1 MFTGRTIVN
10 ISFSQRRN
18 LKLGGLGN
26 KAKSTEFHLLDQEN
40 YKITILLFPKEAI
53 PSLLK
58 ENWISSSKE
67 GELYYFSYWRARRD
81 EIQEGLRSA

>member
-10 ISFSQRRN
+10 ISISQRRN
-18 LKLGGLGN
+18 LKLGGLSN
-26 KAKSTEFHLLDQEN
+26 KAKSTEFYLLDQEN

-58 ENWISSSKE
+58 ENWISSSKGGRIILFLLLE
-67 GELYYFSYWRARRD
+67 G
-81 EIQEGLRSA
+81 